1 MSAVFKPRCRILLV
15 DARSLNSDLA
25 VCQETR
31 SGLPAMMQ
39 FPQVSP
45 CAPAVWGKMDSGCRT
60 EVHGRVRLPFSE
72 PKILLHE

>member
-31 SGLPAMMQ
+31 SGLPAMME
-39 FPQVSP
+39 FPQVLHVRLLFGGRWT
-45 CAPAVWGKMDSGCRT
+45 PAVG
-60 EVHGRVRLPFSE
+60 
-72 PKILLHE
+72 PKYTGA